1 MNDNLGATIDGLN
14 DGQRVF
20 GRFTLK
26 RLLGR
31 GAMGVVW
38 QAHDESL
45 ARDVALKFLPER
57 VARDQE
63 AVENL
68 KRETRRALELT
79 HSRIVRIYDFVQDA
93 QAAAISMEYIDGA
106 SLAALKLAQP
116 GGHFEVEE
124 LRPLARQLC
133 EALTYAHGEAK
144 VIHRDLKPANLML
157 TSGGELKITDF
168 GISAELADLG
178 LVGTLATFSTGPA
191 PDDPKAT
198 GPGTNSAGTPV
209 YMSPQQMMG
218 EKPAVA
224 DDLYSLGATLYEL
237 LTGKPP
243 FYSGHVIAQVQ
254 EKVPPSVAQRRQ
266 ELGLTSAAP
275 IPAAWEKTI
284 AACLAKKPAQRPKS
298 AAEIKERLEGA
309 AKGEGVERAHAVSAP
324 LVAAAPQG
332 APPTPGPRTRHP
344 LRLVLAGVAALAL
357 LGGAAWIFSDKEH
370 GGTGGNSRPLTVQV
384 FFTGFAAGDV
394 VEIEG
399 LGFPLRVPPTGELG
413 PRVNPKR
420 TKVRALRDEQE
431 LFGPTEFDFGKTTE
445 INLPQVLA
453 GGAGVAL
460 AEQTAPPAAPPDRS
474 RPDTAPRPTAPEP
487 APTAPGQQRPPEL
500 PRPQATPIRT
510 EFAEDTEQPTTTQ
523 TAAEQ
528 PIPEARH
535 SWENGLGMKFVPV
548 PGTAVLFSI
557 WETRV
562 QDFAAFVKAT
572 GYDAS
577 GAMYSLRNGKA
588 GLYGDTWKTP
598 GFDQEPT
605 HPVVGVDKADAQ
617 AFCAWL
623 TQHDRAAGR
632 LGPDQEYRLPTDAE
646 WSAAVGPTYFPWGDR
661 KQWPPP
667 RGAGNYA
674 DAAAKRDGFSANSV
688 GSDSDDGFAAT
699 APVGSFPAN
708 AYGIYDLG
716 GNVWERAGGTIG
728 VRGAAFDEYAP
739 ASLASAH
746 RPLSGRRLYDV
757 GFRVVCTRAG
767 ALSR

>member
-63 AVENL
+63 AIENL

-93 QAAAISMEYIDGA
+93 QAAAISMEYIDGS

-116 GGHFEVEE
+116 AGHFEVEE

-191 PDDPKAT
+191 PDDPKST

-254 EKVPPSVAQRRQ
+254 EKVPPSVAQRRK

-275 IPAAWEKTI
+275 IPTAWEKTI
-284 AACLAKKPAQRPKS
+284 AACLAKKPAHRPKS
-298 AAEIKERLEGA
+298 AAEIKERLEGS
-309 AKGEGVERAHAVSAP
+309 AKGEGVERAHATPPP
-324 LVAAAPQG
+324 LVPAGAQGAAP
-332 APPTPGPRTRHP
+332 TPAPRTRRP

-357 LGGAAWIFSDKEH
+357 LGSAAWLLSDKER
-370 GGTGGNSRPLTVQV
+370 GGNGGNSRPLTVQV

-413 PRVNPKR
+413 PSVNPKP
-420 TKVRALRDEQE
+420 TTVRARRNEQE
-431 LFGPTEFDFGKTTE
+431 LFGPTEFDFRKTTE
-445 INLPQVLA
+445 INLPKVLA
-453 GGAGVAL
+453 AQAAAAPAG
-460 AEQTAPPAAPPDRS
+460 QTAAPAAIPA
-474 RPDTAPRPTAPEP
+474 RPRPEAPPRPTEPEP
-487 APTAPGQQRPPEL
+487 AATAPTQRRPPEG
-500 PRPQATPIRT
+500 PRQQAAPVRT
-510 EFAEDTEQPTTTQ
+510 ELAEATEPPTTTP
-523 TAAEQ
+523 AVAEQ
-528 PIPEARH
+528 SLPQTH
-535 SWENGLGMKFVPV
+535 QSWENGLGMKFVPV

-572 GYDAS
+572 GHDAS
-577 GAMYSLRNGKA
+577 AAMYSLRHGKA
-588 GLYGDTWKTP
+588 GLYGDTWKSP
-598 GFDQEPT
+598 GFDQGPT
-605 HPVVGVDKADAQ
+605 HPVVGVDKPDAQ

-623 TQHDRAAGR
+623 TQQERAAGR

-646 WSAAVGPTYFPWGDR
+646 WSAAAGPSYFPWGDR
-661 KQWPPP
+661 KHWPPP

-674 DAAAKRDGFSANSV
+674 DATAKRDGFSDNSI
-688 GSDSDDGFAAT
+688 GSDYDDGFAAT

-716 GNVWERAGGTIG
+716 GNVWERAGGAIG

-767 ALSR
+767 AASR

>member
-57 VARDQE
+57 VARDRE

-106 SLAALKLAQP
+106 SLAALKLAKP
-116 GGHFEVEE
+116 DGHFEVEE

-133 EALTYAHGEAK
+133 DALTYAHGEAK

-178 LVGTLATFSTGPA
+178 LVGTLATFSTA
-191 PDDPKAT
+191 PDDPTAA
-198 GPGTNSAGTPV
+198 GPSTNSAGTPV

-254 EKVPPSVAQRRQ
+254 EKVPPSVAQRRK

-298 AAEIKERLEGA
+298 AAEIRERLEGS
-309 AKGEGVERAHAVSAP
+309 AKGEGVDRAHAVATP
-324 LVAAAPQG
+324 LVAI
-332 APPTPGPRTRHP
+332 PPEGTPPPPKPTTRHP
-344 LRLVLAGVAALAL
+344 LRLLLVGLAALAL
-357 LGGAAWIFSDKEH
+357 LGGAAWFFSDTER
-370 GGTGGNSRPLTVQV
+370 GGNGGSSRPLTVQV

-399 LGFPLRVPPTGELG
+399 LGILLRVPPTGELG
-413 PRVNPKR
+413 PRVNPKV
-420 TKVRALRDEQE
+420 TKVRALRDEHE
-431 LFGPTEFDFGKTTE
+431 LFGPTEFDFRKTTE
-445 INLPQVLA
+445 INLPKVLA
-453 GGAGVAL
+453 TRSAAAL
-460 AEQTAPPAAPPDRS
+460 TEQAASPAATPA
-474 RPDTAPRPTAPEP
+474 RPRPEAAPRPTEPESAAPPP
-487 APTAPGQQRPPEL
+487 AQRSSEVARHQAAPVR
-500 PRPQATPIRT
+500 A
-510 EFAEDTEQPTTTQ
+510 EFAETTDHSTS
-523 TAAEQ
+523 APSPAEQ
-528 PIPEARH
+528 PGPQPGQP
-535 SWENGLGMKFVPV
+535 WENGLGMKFVPV
-548 PGTAVLFSI
+548 PGTAVQFSI

-572 GYDAS
+572 GHDATA
-577 GAMYSLRNGKA
+577 AMYSLRNGKA
-588 GLYGDTWKTP
+588 GLYGDTWKSP
-598 GFDQEPT
+598 GFDQGPT
-605 HPVVGVDKADAQ
+605 HPVVGVDKPDAL

-623 TQHDRAAGR
+623 TRQERAAGR

-646 WSAAVGPTYFPWGDR
+646 WGAAAGPTYFPWGER

-674 DAAAKRDGFSANSV
+674 DAAAKRDGFSANSI
-688 GSDSDDGFAAT
+688 GSEYDDGFAAT
-699 APVGSFPAN
+699 APVGSFNAN
-708 AYGIYDLG
+708 AFGIYDLG
-716 GNVWERAGGTIG
+716 GNVWERAGGAIG

-767 ALSR
+767 AASR

>member
-1 MNDNLGATIDGLN
+1 MNNDLGATIDGLN

-57 VARDQE
+57 VARDRE
-63 AVENL
+63 AIENL

-106 SLAALKLAQP
+106 SLAALKLAKP
-116 GGHFEVEE
+116 AGHFEVEE

-133 EALTYAHGEAK
+133 EALTYAHSEAK

-157 TSGGELKITDF
+157 TSAGELKITDF

-178 LVGTLATFSTGPA
+178 LAGTLATFSTDPT
-191 PDDPKAT
+191 PDDPKAS
-198 GPGTNSAGTPV
+198 GPGTSSAGTPV

-266 ELGLTSAAP
+266 ELGLSGAP

-284 AACLAKKPAQRPKS
+284 AACLAKKPTQRPKT
-298 AAEIKERLEGA
+298 AAEVKERLEGA
-309 AKGEGVERAHAVSAP
+309 AKGDGAERAHTAPPPLDTAGPQSAP
-324 LVAAAPQG
+324 HPQKS
-332 APPTPGPRTRHP
+332 RTRLP
-344 LRLVLAGVAALAL
+344 LGLVLAGVAALAL
-357 LGGAAWIFSDKEH
+357 LGGTAWYFSDKEL
-370 GGTGGNSRPLTVQV
+370 GGNGGSSRPLTVQV

-413 PRVNPKR
+413 PRVNPKP
-420 TKVRALRDEQE
+420 TKVRALRAEQE
-431 LFGPTEFDFGKTTE
+431 LFGPTEFDFRKTTE
-445 INLPQVLA
+445 INLPTVLA
-453 GGAGVAL
+453 ARGAGTL
-460 AEQTAPPAAPPDRS
+460 AEQTATPAATQAR
-474 RPDTAPRPTAPEP
+474 PRPAAAPQPTEPEP
-487 APTAPGQQRPPEL
+487 APTAPAHRRPPEA
-500 PRPQATPIRT
+500 PRQQAVPIAT
-510 EFAEDTEQPTTTQ
+510 ELAEATQQPG
-523 TAAEQ
+523 TAPDLAEQ
-528 PIPEARH
+528 PVPSPRR
-535 SWENGLGMKFVPV
+535 SLENGLGMKFVPV

-572 GYDAS
+572 GHDAS
-577 GAMYSLRNGKA
+577 AAMYSLRNGKA
-588 GLYGDTWKTP
+588 GLYGDTWKSP

-605 HPVVGVDKADAQ
+605 HPVVGVDKPDAL

-623 TQHDRAAGR
+623 TRQERAAGR

-646 WSAAVGPTYFPWGDR
+646 WSAAAGPTYFPWGDR

-667 RGAGNYA
+667 QGAGNYA
-674 DAAAKRDGFSANSV
+674 DAAAKRDGFSANSI
-688 GSDSDDGFAAT
+688 GSDNDDGFAAT
-699 APVGSFPAN
+699 APVGSFNAN
-708 AYGIYDLG
+708 VYGIYDLG
-716 GNVWERAGGTIG
+716 GNVWERAGGSIG

-746 RPLSGRRLYDV
+746 RPLSGQRLYDV

-767 ALSR
+767 AASP